1 MTLGQNGMWDT
12 AILLILENKM
22 ANLNLIDFKIGSYI
36 QVDVNNGPNKYDYEV
51 HISSV
56 LKVNH
61 YTLEFWD
68 FCERPPVVEI
78 ILDWRIF
85 ERWFRITPHDVGL
98 KSFPEKLWAKNCF
111 GHVISRD
118 MAI

>member
-1 MTLGQNGMWDT
+1 
-12 AILLILENKM
+12 M

-61 YTLEFWD
+61 YTLEF
-68 FCERPPVVEI
+68 
-78 ILDWRIF
+78 
-85 ERWFRITPHDVGL
+85 
-98 KSFPEKLWAKNCF
+98 
-111 GHVISRD
+111 
-118 MAI
+118 